1 MKLCVALDLPSKEEN
16 LMLVEQLLGLDL
28 WLKVGLRSY
37 LRDGNEFVAR
47 LQKMGFKIFLD
58 LKLYDIPNTTADA
71 AEVAADLGVDML
83 SIHASCG
90 AEAMGE
96 VMRRLSGRRE
106 RPLVMAI
113 SALTSFSQESFR
125 QIYNAP
131 LQESVVKFAKTAAAA
146 GLDGIVSSVFESVAL
161 KAAAAEVLGGE
172 VVGGEGQ
179 KVREFLTLT
188 PGIRPFG
195 EAADDQKRVAT
206 LQDAL
211 REKSDFIVIGR
222 PIYKAQNPR
231 EVTQKILSVI
241 KERGC

>member
-16 LMLVEQLLGLDL
+16 LRLVEQLLGLDL

-37 LRDGNEFVAR
+37 LRDGNEFVAK

-172 VVGGEGQ
+172 GQ

-241 KERGC
+241 KE